1 MAGRIYLKNSTGGRI
16 VTSGGDDIYL
26 RDLTV
31 RYLDLIKAFTARAP
45 RYLDLNAL
53 IYGRVT
59 RYLELGQDL
68 DAFVKS
74 GYDLFARNLST
85 GAVTSLGF
93 IEATAAP
100 LELTG
105 VALADGFY
113 EIEIRLRGYYWQ
125 DMRCITRFPVQISGG
140 EVVVP
145 LPAISQFAYRYQQ
158 TDTLL
163 SWAWVEQPGTAT
175 PADFAIWTSAVSPVN
190 TAGAPTH
197 IVNTPQPLIPDFYS
211 QAIVQGAAIIY
222 AAICARSGASRGPL
236 IEMEIPAPPVTL
248 ASPPNQISDFTR

>member
-16 VTSGGDDIYL
+16 DTSAGDDIYL
-26 RDLTV
+26 RDLIV
-31 RYLDLIKAFTARAP
+31 RYLDLIKTFTARAP

-53 IYGRVT
+53 IYGRVA

-74 GYDLFARNLST
+74 GYDLYAKNLTT

-125 DMRCITRFPVQISGG
+125 DTRCITRFPVQISGG
-140 EVVVP
+140 LVVTP
-145 LPAISQFAYRYQQ
+145 LPAVSLFDYKYQL

-163 SWAWVEQPGTAT
+163 SWAWLEQAGTSAPT
-175 PADFAIWTSAVSPVN
+175 DFAIWTSAVSPVN

-197 IVNTPQPLIPDFYS
+197 VVLAPAPDFYS

-222 AAICARSGASRGPL
+222 AAICTRAGASRGPL
-236 IEMEIPAPPVTL
+236 IELAIPAPPVAV